1 MKIKLSL
8 IVEGMDR
15 ANPNEIYYLNE
26 KLGRVWVSTESGN
39 FYIDNVEK
47 INDDSMVEDDSIS
60 LPSQYEI
67 NEYKIIKNFINTIN
81 DEQIRSQLFIVIK
94 GNGAFRRFKDSCINY
109 NIIDKWYEF
118 RNQCYYELAKE
129 WCVWNNIE
137 YSDDVK

>member
-60 LPSQYEI
+60 LPS
-67 NEYKIIKNFINTIN
+67 
-81 DEQIRSQLFIVIK
+81 
-94 GNGAFRRFKDSCINY
+94 
-109 NIIDKWYEF
+109 
-118 RNQCYYELAKE
+118 
-129 WCVWNNIE
+129 
-137 YSDDVK
+137 